1 MFYRI
6 TVVNWSHFI
15 PRNDKSTEG
24 TVKSSQAACTQVQ
37 QTSIL
42 VFGIENV
49 HVRKRPAKHKH
60 IHVSVLVQYWFYFIY
75 CESQTALE
83 RTVAIT

>member
-24 TVKSSQAACTQVQ
+24 TVKSSQAAYYTG
-37 QTSIL
+37 TTD
-42 VFGIENV
+42 
-49 HVRKRPAKHKH
+49 
-60 IHVSVLVQYWFYFIY
+60 IHLGVWHRECSREKET
-75 CESQTALE
+75 C
-83 RTVAIT
+83 